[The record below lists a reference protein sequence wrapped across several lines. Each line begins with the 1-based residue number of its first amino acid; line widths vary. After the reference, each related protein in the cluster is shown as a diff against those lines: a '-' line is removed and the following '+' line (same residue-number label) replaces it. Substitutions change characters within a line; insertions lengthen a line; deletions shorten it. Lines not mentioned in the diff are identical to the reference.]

1 MRYGL
6 AVLLATFFLF
16 ATSWAAERM
25 EMKTETQKIN
35 YSVGYQIGKDFRNQE
50 VALDPEALIEGLRD
64 GLGAVQPKLT
74 EEEMHSTLV
83 ELKRKIQALEEERKK
98 ARAEKFRA
106 EGKAFLEENAKK
118 EGIVTLPSG
127 LQYAIIEKGT
137 GQQPTLE
144 DTVTIRY
151 HGTPVGGDKVDNS
164 QIGSE
169 PVTIALANV
178 IPGWKEALPLMKEGA
193 KWRLFV
199 PPDLAFGERGP
210 LGDRTII
217 YDVELLD
224 FNPQQPKE

>member
-1 MRYGL
+1 MRFGY
-6 AVLLATFFLF
+6 AVLLATFVLF
-16 ATSWAAERM
+16 GTCWATEQV

-50 VALDPEALIEGLRD
+50 VKLDSEALIDGLRD

-74 EEEMHSTLV
+74 DEEMHQTLV
-83 ELKRKIQALEEERKK
+83 ELKRKIQVLEEERKK